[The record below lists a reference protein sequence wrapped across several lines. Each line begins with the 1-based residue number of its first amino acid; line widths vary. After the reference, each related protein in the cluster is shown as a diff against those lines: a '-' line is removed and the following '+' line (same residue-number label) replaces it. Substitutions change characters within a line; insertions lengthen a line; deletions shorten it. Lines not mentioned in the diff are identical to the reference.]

1 MTSERAQQGATFG
14 ALAGAAAGLL
24 SGADDGNDRLRN
36 TAAGAAVGALIGGA
50 TGAFLEAQAR
60 ELRGTLGNG
69 IEVIEQGD
77 QLIVRMPQDVLF
89 DFDSEFVRSDLQ
101 ADLFTLADSLQR
113 YPDSTVTITGHTDNV
128 GDAGYNFD
136 LSERRARAVVAVLI
150 RAGVTPARLRAV
162 GAGENEPIAS
172 NLTPEGQA
180 QNRRVDITI
189 RPN

>member
-14 ALAGAAAGLL
+14 VLAGAAAGLL